1 MPEAVNTRREKKMN
15 TSPPRPTAL
24 RIGLAF
30 ATVYLVWGST
40 YLGIRFAIETI
51 PPFLM
56 AAARFLLAGALLY
69 AWTYR
74 QMETPP
80 TLRQW
85 RNAAI
90 AGILLFVGGNGMV
103 TWAEQSVTS
112 GSAAL
117 FIATVPLW
125 MLLLDWGVFRGPRP
139 TGLAIVGLVM
149 GSMGVGLLVG
159 NKGLNGNATS
169 WHGAAALMVSC
180 ASWSVGSLFSRGAK
194 LPKATLVSV
203 AMQMLMGGAGLLVVA
218 TLSGEWSRMEW
229 TGVSGRSLVS
239 LLYLI
244 FFGSILAFSAY
255 AWLLKVCTALQVATY
270 AYVNPVVAVFVG
282 CVLGGEPFETR
293 TLGST
298 ALIALAVLLVTLARR
313 SASPPPLPASPEIRV
328 PLPGAL
334 QQVKT
339 P

>member
-1 MPEAVNTRREKKMN
+1 MPSEVKTGQEKKVN
-15 TSPPRPTAL
+15 PSSSRPSPL
-24 RIGLAF
+24 RVGLAF

-56 AAARFLLAGALLY
+56 AAARFLLAGGLLY
-69 AWTYR
+69 AWTHR
-74 QMETPP
+74 QAETAP
-80 TLRQW
+80 TIRQW
-85 RNAAI
+85 RNAGI
-90 AGILLFVGGNGMV
+90 AGVLLFVGGNGMV

-139 TGLAIVGLVM
+139 TALAIVGLVL

-159 NKGLNGNATS
+159 NKRTDGSAST
-169 WHGAAALMVSC
+169 WQGAAALMVSC
-180 ASWSVGSLFSRGAK
+180 ACWSVGSLFSRGAG

-203 AMQMLMGGAGLLVVA
+203 AMQMLLGGAGLLVAA
-218 TLSGEWSRMEW
+218 TVMGEWARLDIS
-229 TGVSGRSLVS
+229 GISGRSLTS

-244 FFGSILAFSAY
+244 LFGSILAFSAY

-282 CVLGGEPFETR
+282 CVLGGEPFERR
-293 TLGST
+293 TLAST
-298 ALIALAVLLVTLARR
+298 ALIALAVLLVTLSRR
-313 SASPPPLPASPEIRV
+313 SATPPRPAPPEIRAPV
-328 PLPGAL
+328 PGAL
-334 QQVKT
+334 RQVKT